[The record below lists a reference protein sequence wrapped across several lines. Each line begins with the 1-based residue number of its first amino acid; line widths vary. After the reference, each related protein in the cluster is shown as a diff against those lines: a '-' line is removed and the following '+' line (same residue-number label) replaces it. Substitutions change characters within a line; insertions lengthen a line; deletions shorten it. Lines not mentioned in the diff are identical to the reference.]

1 MTKRPSFLAKATE
14 KLLKN
19 KLAALCFVLLVLEVL
34 LLLITPWIA
43 PHDPEATNAA
53 IKFAPGFW
61 AKFSSDPAV
70 RASYV
75 PGYLLGTD
83 NLGRDTLS
91 RLLWGGRVSRGRG
104 IHCHGSV
111 PGRDPGHAGWLLSQA
126 G

>member
-1 MTKRPSFLAKATE
+1 MTKRPSFLAKAAE

-61 AKFSSDPAV
+61 AKFSSGIMALRRAWTNTTFFWGMPLALAV
-70 RASYV
+70 R
-75 PGYLLGTD
+75 
-83 NLGRDTLS
+83 
-91 RLLWGGRVSRGRG
+91 
-104 IHCHGSV
+104 I
-111 PGRDPGHAGWLLSQA
+111 
-126 G
+126 

>member
-1 MTKRPSFLAKATE
+1 MNKEQAMTKQPSFLAKATE

-61 AKFSSDPAV
+61 AKFSSDRQSGPPMYPATCWAPTTWDGIPCPV
-70 RASYV
+70 CSGA
-75 PGYLLGTD
+75 D
-83 NLGRDTLS
+83 
-91 RLLWGGRVSRGRG
+91 VSPSPWAWYPLPWA
-104 IHCHGSV
+104 CSW
-111 PGRDPGHAGWLLSQA
+111 A
-126 G
+126 